1 MSKRVYAKA
10 VKLIV
15 PDRCDE
21 AVHATLQMVAPLRE
35 VLSRIMTK
43 PNGRLVRAE
52 YVVRNENGLT
62 TLRANFGDFCAE
74 SPVPDGTE
82 RIRLRLLVRGGAIY
96 TTLHVNI
103 NLLSGYI
110 DIFGKYGTV
119 ADLNDWIH
127 VSISDFKVVR
137 AK

>member
-1 MSKRVYAKA
+1 MSKRVYVKA

-21 AVHATLQMVAPLRE
+21 AVHATLQIVAPPKA

-43 PNGRLVRAE
+43 PNGKLVRAE
-52 YVVRNENGLT
+52 YVVRNEHEVT
-62 TLRANFGDFCAE
+62 TLRANLGEFCAK
-74 SPVPDGTE
+74 SPAPEGTE
-82 RIRLRLLVRGGAIY
+82 RIRLRFLVRGGAIH
-96 TTLHVNI
+96 TSIRVNI
-103 NLLSGYI
+103 NLLAGSI

-119 ADLNDWIH
+119 ADLNDWLH
-127 VSISDFKVVR
+127 VTLSDFKVVR

>member
-21 AVHATLQMVAPLRE
+21 AVHATLQMVAPLMA

-43 PNGRLVRAE
+43 PNGKLIRAE
-52 YVVRNENGLT
+52 YVVRNEHGLT
-62 TLRANFGDFCAE
+62 IARANLGEFCAE
-74 SPVPDGTE
+74 SPAPDGTE
-82 RIRLRLLVRGGAIY
+82 RIRLRFLVRGGAIF
-96 TTLHVNI
+96 TSISVNI
-103 NLLSGYI
+103 SLLTGSI

-119 ADLNDWIH
+119 ADLNDWLH
-127 VSISDFKVVR
+127 VTLNDFNIVR